1 MTDYAAF
8 AARLTASGVIS
19 DPWFEGQPRFQQ
31 FPLVLRAAEQ
41 AALYRT
47 AEEMAAA
54 WNELCLLC
62 AAEPGLVSGFLG
74 LTAMQQALW
83 QASAPLWHGIAR
95 ADVFLTDDGPMVCE
109 LNCDT
114 PTGEAEAVLLNGTVT
129 QTADGHD
136 DPN

>member
-8 AARLTASGVIS
+8 AARLTAGGVIS

-62 AAEPGLVSGFLG
+62 AADPGLVSGFLG
-74 LTAMQQALW
+74 LTAVQQALW
-83 QASAPLWHGIAR
+83 RGSAPPLPGIAR
-95 ADVFLTDDGPMVCE
+95 ADGLPNGHGPMLC
-109 LNCDT
+109 
-114 PTGEAEAVLLNGTVT
+114 
-129 QTADGHD
+129 
-136 DPN
+136 